1 MERRQSSRWRQ
12 ARVAAMLIGCVLA
25 MSGTAFAAVQAGE
38 MAPDFRLTLLNGKEI
53 FLKQFKGK
61 PILIDFWSSS

>member
-1 MERRQSSRWRQ
+1 MDKRRSGGRRQ
-12 ARVAAMLIGCVLA
+12 AVLAAVLIGCVLA
-25 MSGTAFAAVQAGE
+25 MAGAAFAAAQAGE

-53 FLKQFKGK
+53 SLKQFKGK